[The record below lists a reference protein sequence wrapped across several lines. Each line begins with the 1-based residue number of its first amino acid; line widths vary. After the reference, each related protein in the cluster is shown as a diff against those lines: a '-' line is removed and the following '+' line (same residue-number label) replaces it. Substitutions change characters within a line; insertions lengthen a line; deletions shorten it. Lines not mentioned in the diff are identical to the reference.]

1 MKEYTAETLDYLVSV
16 NKIDQKPLDSIVLNV
31 SKPSFRYHAQNSYR

>member
-1 MKEYTAETLDYLVSV
+1 MKEYTAETLDNLTSV
-16 NKIDQKPLDSIVLNV
+16 NKIDKNPLDTIVLNV